1 MHDLGNSLIYCETI
15 KKKLFPLGPHLFH
28 ALFASQVECVC
39 WEPGELRAGGERD
52 EKKERGQNLQFHKK
66 GI

>member
-1 MHDLGNSLIYCETI
+1 MPDLGNSLIYCETT

-39 WEPGELRAGGERD
+39 WEPGELRAGGEKR
-52 EKKERGQNLQFHKK
+52 
-66 GI
+66 